1 MQERGL
7 SAYLAELI
15 GTFLLVFFIT
25 SVVVLFVATGDQAQF
40 GSDFAVVGLVHA
52 FLLFGLIV
60 MFGVVSG
67 GHFNPAVTL
76 AAAAIKRISPMDAAI
91 YMLAQLSGGVLGA
104 LLCKGLLLD
113 EGRATH
119 YGAAEVSGL
128 LGGNFQGA
136 IVEAIGTFCLVLVIL
151 AAVFSK
157 KSFKEWAPLAIGTTL
172 GFIVMVGGPLTGGSF
187 NPARWFGP
195 ALVGNEWGGVWPYLV
210 GPIVGSLLAAA
221 VFRFVL
227 EAGGPAPTE
236 PPEPVKATAEEAGAA
251 EEARAAEAAKQSRLP
266 DLSLSIEPPGAQ
278 GPAAFVVPGGI
289 DLCSSVRSVR
299 RVTFSRNYTLSLS
312 RTCQCYC
319 KYCAFATHR
328 AHIHAPEAV
337 AAKLDEA
344 ERRNAKELLVLT
356 GERPEV
362 NAEVAAKLAEWGHE
376 DFTSYV
382 VWACERALERGIL
395 PHTNLGVLEQGGP
408 RPPARGHGLSGP
420 DAGVDL
426 RAADGDRP
434 RRARRPSIRRSAWRR
449 SKPRAS

>member
-1 MQERGL
+1 VQERGL

-76 AAAAIKRISPMDAAI
+76 AAAAIKRISPIDAAI

-119 YGAAEVSGL
+119 YGAAEVSNL
-128 LGGNFQGA
+128 LGGAFQGS
-136 IVEAIGTFCLVLVIL
+136 IVEALGTFCLVLVIL
-151 AAVFSK
+151 ASVYSR

-195 ALVGNEWGGVWPYLV
+195 ALVGNSWGDVWPYLA

-221 VFRFVL
+221 VFKFVL
-227 EAGGPAPTE
+227 EAGGLPPTE
-236 PPEPVKATAEEAGAA
+236 PAEPMKVVPKKPEP
-251 EEARAAEAAKQSRLP
+251 AKKP
-266 DLSLSIEPPGAQ
+266 EPPK
-278 GPAAFVVPGGI
+278 
-289 DLCSSVRSVR
+289 D
-299 RVTFSRNYTLSLS
+299 
-312 RTCQCYC
+312 
-319 KYCAFATHR
+319 K
-328 AHIHAPEAV
+328 PE
-337 AAKLDEA
+337 
-344 ERRNAKELLVLT
+344 T
-356 GERPEV
+356 
-362 NAEVAAKLAEWGHE
+362 
-376 DFTSYV
+376 
-382 VWACERALERGIL
+382 
-395 PHTNLGVLEQGGP
+395 
-408 RPPARGHGLSGP
+408 
-420 DAGVDL
+420 
-426 RAADGDRP
+426 
-434 RRARRPSIRRSAWRR
+434 
-449 SKPRAS
+449 AS

>member
-1 MQERGL
+1 VQERGL

-76 AAAAIKRISPMDAAI
+76 AAAAIKRISPIDAAI
-91 YMLAQLSGGVLGA
+91 YMLAQLSGAVLGA

-119 YGAAEVSGL
+119 YGAAEVSNL
-128 LGGNFQGA
+128 LGGNFQGS
-136 IVEAIGTFCLVLVIL
+136 IVEALGTFCLVLVIL

-172 GFIVMVGGPLTGGSF
+172 GFLVMVGGPLTGGSY

-195 ALVGNEWGGVWPYLV
+195 ALVGNEWGGVWPYLA

-221 VFRFVL
+221 VFKFVL

-236 PPEPVKATAEEAGAA
+236 SPEPVKATP
-251 EEARAAEAAKQSRLP
+251 RKP
-266 DLSLSIEPPGAQ
+266 EPPKKPDPPKPKAE
-278 GPAAFVVPGGI
+278 PA
-289 DLCSSVRSVR
+289 S
-299 RVTFSRNYTLSLS
+299 
-312 RTCQCYC
+312 
-319 KYCAFATHR
+319 
-328 AHIHAPEAV
+328 
-337 AAKLDEA
+337 
-344 ERRNAKELLVLT
+344 
-356 GERPEV
+356 
-362 NAEVAAKLAEWGHE
+362 
-376 DFTSYV
+376 
-382 VWACERALERGIL
+382 
-395 PHTNLGVLEQGGP
+395 
-408 RPPARGHGLSGP
+408 
-420 DAGVDL
+420 
-426 RAADGDRP
+426 
-434 RRARRPSIRRSAWRR
+434 
-449 SKPRAS
+449 